1 MPRLAGVNLVG
12 VALAALAMYLVGFV
26 WYGLVFA
33 GARMDALGFAA
44 EDFEGQS
51 PLWMAAGFVIEIVI
65 AFGMGWVIK
74 RMDVAG
80 LGACILT
87 GVTLALVIAVPVLGY
102 AMAYQP
108 AHSVTAWLIDSSH
121 ALAIFAV
128 AGAVLSYF
136 D

>member
-26 WYGLVFA
+26 WYGLIFA
-33 GARMDALGFAA
+33 GAWMDALGFTA

-51 PLWMAAGFVIEIVI
+51 PLWMVAGFVIEIVI
-65 AFGMGWVIK
+65 AFGIGWVIK

-87 GVTLALVIAVPVLGY
+87 GVTLALVIAAPVLGY

-121 ALAIFAV
+121 ALATFAV

>member
-12 VALAALAMYLVGFV
+12 VALAALAMYLIGFL
-26 WYGLVFA
+26 WYGLMFH
-33 GARMDALGFAA
+33 GAWMDALGFTAA
-44 EDFEGQS
+44 DFEGQS
-51 PLWMAAGFVIEIVI
+51 PLWMAAGFAIEVVL
-65 AFGMGWVIK
+65 AFGIGWVIK

-87 GVTLALVIAVPVLGY
+87 GVTLALLIAIPTLGY

-108 AHSVTAWLIDSSH
+108 AHSLTAWLIDSSH
-121 ALAIFAV
+121 ALATFAA